1 VGILNLFPFAFARF
15 FFLVYDSLDRVDM
28 VIVEE
33 SSHNTAGIGAEH
45 VYPQVLPVVIRL
57 QLP

>member
-1 VGILNLFPFAFARF
+1 VGILDLFPFAFARF
-15 FFLVYDSLDRVDM
+15 FLLVDDSLDRVNV

-33 SSHNTAGIGAEH
+33 SSHDTAGVGAKN
-45 VYPQVLPVVIRL
+45 VNPQVLPVVIRL